1 MIVYII
7 SILIILFAII
17 SLRVELNNYT
27 SKNNI
32 SKARRRIIICFFL
45 IAEGILIT
53 IGNTS
58 SLFSDRRS
66 ELVFWGFGLILLIPI
81 IWLAWKD
88 LKSSLLDL
96 EKSEV
101 ENVRKII
108 DEIKKDVNNKSKLRN

>member
-32 SKARRRIIICFFL
+32 SKARRRIIICFCL